1 MFSVYKSKSENLS
14 TFENLSTLDL
24 STASLRPPDGSNNW
38 SDRSNFFVRPN
49 PEVNIYIFHNHTSF
63 ANSKSK
69 SNH

>member
-49 PEVNIYIFHNHTSF
+49 RRSRHRWHETATRTPLSAVN
-63 ANSKSK
+63 
-69 SNH
+69 

>member
-38 SDRSNFFVRPN
+38 SDRSNFFVRP
-49 PEVNIYIFHNHTSF
+49 
-63 ANSKSK
+63 
-69 SNH
+69 

>member
-38 SDRSNFFVRPN
+38 SDRSNFFVRPYYGTVTL
-49 PEVNIYIFHNHTSF
+49 PVQWQRTL
-63 ANSKSK
+63 
-69 SNH
+69 

>member
-38 SDRSNFFVRPN
+38 SDRKNFLVRPN
-49 PEVNIYIFHNHTSF
+49 SPTAKIQLQT
-63 ANSKSK
+63 KK
-69 SNH
+69 

>member
-38 SDRSNFFVRPN
+38 SDRSNFFVRPYR
-49 PEVNIYIFHNHTSF
+49 PQLGVIAEIEQWSL
-63 ANSKSK
+63 
-69 SNH
+69 